1 LGYLRW
7 ACINE
12 AKTYLGLIA
21 RVLPFNDVQE
31 HPEEAILTH
40 EQIMAQLEERGLP
53 VDLVAVLREPPAQ
66 LDPGE
71 DDDPFG
77 TKTSDGEL
85 GQKD

>member
-1 LGYLRW
+1 LSRP
-7 ACINE
+7 A
-12 AKTYLGLIA
+12 A
-21 RVLPFNDVQE
+21 LPFNDVQE

-53 VDLVAVLREPPAQ
+53 VDLVWVLREAPAQ